1 MNNTQMT
8 LTERNERLYEL
19 RQKLNKAR
27 AEVAWI
33 EQEIW
38 TVRDQYDRQGRDIYQ
53 EMFGEKN
60 TLWDHLDRMSD
71 TPMAEEIYGG

>member
-38 TVRDQYDRQGRDIYQ
+38 IVRDQYDRQGRDIYQ

-71 TPMAEEIYGG
+71 TPMAEEVFGG

>member
-1 MNNTQMT
+1 MT
-8 LTERNERLYEL
+8 LTERNQKLYEL
-19 RQKLNKAR
+19 RKKLDKAR

-38 TVRDQYDRQGRDIYQ
+38 IVKDQYDRQDLDLFQ

-71 TPMAEEIYGG
+71 TPMAEEVYGG

>member
-1 MNNTQMT
+1 MMT
-8 LTERNERLYEL
+8 LTERNEKLYEL
-19 RQKLNKAR
+19 RQKLDKAR
-27 AEVAWI
+27 AQVAWI

-38 TVRDQYDRQGRDIYQ
+38 IVKDQYDRQDLDLFQ

-71 TPMAEEIYGG
+71 TPMAEEVYGG

>member
-1 MNNTQMT
+1 MNDTKMT
-8 LTERNERLYEL
+8 LTERNQKLYEL
-19 RQKLNKAR
+19 RKSLDKAR
-27 AEVAWI
+27 AQVAWI

-38 TVRDQYDRQGRDIYQ
+38 LVNDQYDRQGLDLFQ

-71 TPMAEEIYGG
+71 TPMAEEVYGG

>member
-1 MNNTQMT
+1 MT
-8 LTERNERLYEL
+8 LTERNERIYEL
-19 RQKLNKAR
+19 RQKLNKVR

-38 TVRDQYDRQGRDIYQ
+38 IVRDQYDRQGRDIYQ

-71 TPMAEEIYGG
+71 TPMAEEVYGG